1 MDTKKSPHKN
11 LENKKS
17 LFLEVGFVL
26 VLAFVL
32 LAFQYR
38 VTERTKIIIPGDGHE
53 WVDSVYV
60 PPNIPKPPPP
70 PPPKSH
76 EINPAP
82 DEQVID
88 DYIPDI
94 DIDAYP
100 DVVVPDYPPIE
111 IQVEKPDPTDDVHIF
126 VEVMPE
132 FPGGETELFR
142 YFRRTIRY
150 PRMAQEVGLEGIV
163 IIGFIVEKDGSIS
176 NVHVKRGIG
185 GGCDEEAL
193 RAVKNMPDW
202 IPGRQGTQAVR
213 VRFTVPVTFKLN
225 K

>member
-1 MDTKKSPHKN
+1 MDTKKSPRKN
-11 LENKKS
+11 LENKRS
-17 LFLEVGFVL
+17 LFLEVGFVM

-38 VTERTKIIIPGDGHE
+38 VTERTIQM
-53 WVDSVYV
+53 
-60 PPNIPKPPPP
+60 PPSTAVHQADTEMIQVTIPKPPPP

-82 DEQVID
+82 DELID
-88 DYIPDI
+88 DDYFPKV

-100 DVVVPDYPPIE
+100 DVVVPDYQQIE
-111 IQVEKPDPTDDVHIF
+111 IKVEKPDPTDDIFVF

-142 YFRRTIRY
+142 YFNRTIRY

-176 NVHVKRGIG
+176 NVHLKRGIG

-213 VRFTVPVTFKLN
+213 VRYTVPVTFRLN
-225 K
+225 R

>member
-1 MDTKKSPHKN
+1 MDTKKSPRKN
-11 LENKKS
+11 LENKRS
-17 LFLEVGFVL
+17 LFLEIGFVL

-38 VTERTKIIIPGDGHE
+38 ITERNLIIIPDDGQE
-53 WVDSVYV
+53 WVDHVYI

-82 DEQVID
+82 DELID
-88 DYIPDI
+88 DDYFPKV

-100 DVVVPDYPPIE
+100 DVVVPDYQQIE
-111 IQVEKPDPTDDVHIF
+111 IKVEKPDPTDDIFVF

-142 YFRRTIRY
+142 YFNRTIRY

-163 IIGFIVEKDGSIS
+163 IIGFIVERDGTIS

-185 GGCDEEAL
+185 WGCDEEAL

-213 VRFTVPVTFKLN
+213 VRYTVPVTFRLN
-225 K
+225 R